1 MQKFKQINWIFIIS
15 LLIWVVVT
23 LIRTLNHFPWYDEAH
38 AWTISQELNLFE
50 IFKFM
55 KYEGH
60 LFVWYLLLMPFA
72 KTNFLY
78 PYSMLILN
86 WFFCFVAIL
95 ILWLKSPFNNWVK
108 FFISFSFPFLALFPV
123 IARCYSIGI
132 LILFVLISVDKVK
145 LKHPCLYSF
154 LLVICANTS
163 LMGAI
168 PAFVLGIIFACEMVK
183 NKQNIHVPFI
193 IAILGAVIVLLQ
205 LFGCVESGLSF
216 YNGKND
222 LISLLSDV
230 MRYNSFYYWLGIYIL
245 SFILS
250 LVFYIKNKVVPY
262 FFIFSSL
269 FAIALFCVYAG
280 RLWHLFFVLL
290 YFVISCWLLLEKS
303 LLKWKNL
310 LNISLGI
317 IFLSLI
323 FYKPVVDDYKTL
335 WKDNRKKV
343 VKEILTND
351 ELKTSTILLIR
362 QFDTSM
368 QPFLKNT
375 GVNLVNYCSNELLN
389 YDTRSFLQSK
399 NCLLDMNID
408 SELINLDNEVFDK
421 WYSDKLYIL
430 TLGNIRI
437 TDLNAVSDKINYKFI
452 LYKDLGQNKLWK
464 VEKFR

>member
-1 MQKFKQINWIFIIS
+1 MQKFKQINWVFIIS

-23 LIRTLNHFPWYDEAH
+23 LMRTLNHCPWYDEAH
-38 AWTISQELNLFE
+38 AWTIAQELKLFE

-123 IARCYSIGI
+123 VARCYSIGI

-168 PAFVLGIIFACEMVK
+168 PAFVLGIIFVCEMVK
-183 NKQNIHVPFI
+183 NKQNILVPFS
-193 IAILGAVIVLLQ
+193 IAILGAFVVLLQ
-205 LFGCVESGLSF
+205 LFGCVESGLSI
-216 YNGKND
+216 YELND
-222 LISLLSDV
+222 DIISATTRT
-230 MRYNSFYYWLGIYIL
+230 MKYNSFYYWLFVYFLSTIFAFVFYFKNKIL
-245 SFILS
+245 PHFLIFSLS
-250 LVFYIKNKVVPY
+250 LT
-262 FFIFSSL
+262 
-269 FAIALFCVYAG
+269 IALFYVYAG
-280 RLWHLFFVLL
+280 RLWHLFFVLI
-290 YFVISCWLLLEKS
+290 YFVSSCWILLEKDS
-303 LLKWKNL
+303 LNFKNL
-310 LNISLGI
+310 LNISLII
-317 IFLSLI
+317 IFLPLL
-323 FYKPVVDDYKTL
+323 FYKPTLKDFNNIWNNDKLEMASQILQDDS
-335 WKDNRKKV
+335 
-343 VKEILTND
+343 
-351 ELKTSTILLIR
+351 LKSSTIMLTG
-362 QFDTSM
+362 QYDTSI
-368 QPFLKNT
+368 QPYLKKSD
-375 GVNLVNYCSNELLN
+375 VILVNYCSNEVLN
-389 YDTRSFLQSK
+389 YDTNTFVKSK
-399 NCLLDMNID
+399 NCFLDTAIE

-430 TLGNIRI
+430 TLGKIRI